1 MNNRLIRTILYC
13 QGEGFTKGL
22 FVPIL
27 PAMSG
32 FVRLQAAGSFGC
44 AQTEDSN
51 LVCFGFNN
59 DFGQLGITGQL
70 PDTTT
75 GVLVVDQGAGLIRG
89 KVLDFTLGRR
99 HACASVSRGG
109 SGQTLYCWGDNS
121 SGQVEQNGTAAPK
134 NTTTIATPDGSAIY
148 DMAAGENHTC
158 LHLNGGFQCFGHI
171 DQLGLD
177 PAGTT
182 LNDLNPILPLIYR

>member
-1 MNNRLIRTILYC
+1 M
-13 QGEGFTKGL
+13 
-22 FVPIL
+22 
-27 PAMSG
+27 
-32 FVRLQAAGSFGC
+32 
-44 AQTEDSN
+44 
-51 LVCFGFNN
+51 
-59 DFGQLGITGQL
+59 
-70 PDTTT
+70 
-75 GVLVVDQGAGLIRG
+75 VDQGAGLIRG

-134 NTTTIATPDGSAIY
+134 NTTAIINPVGMTASSSALEIIPAASGIYIY

-171 DQLGLD
+171 DQLGLG
-177 PAGTT
+177 PANGS
-182 LNDLNPILPLIYR
+182 LNDLNPIMPLIYR